1 MRLRQEGLLQR
12 LSPRRPEERGAVLVM
27 AAVGMVLSMIAG
39 GLAIDLGRL
48 AQTARENQKV
58 ADLAALD
65 ASRDVPA
72 KFQQLAEESALR
84 NGFPLGTAG
93 YSLLAVEGTK
103 VGGTCQSM
111 VGAGSVCVTVTA
123 PHKNAFPFVPG
134 GDSVTRTA
142 VAGHGAAIGTV
153 RVGSSVAS
161 ASGNIGL
168 TQLKVF
174 NKTISSLIGGDY
186 STDLVGWQ
194 GLASGTVTF
203 GALTS
208 ELGKLPGKATFN
220 TGTTNEVLNTTF
232 TMGQLLTAMAN
243 VLNKDGTT
251 TVGTNVENIGAKVD
265 GAYLSQDLKLY
276 DLFNVGSVVVGNKQ
290 DVANATLNVLDLIRG
305 GAILANGDHL
315 ASFNFKAEDVVG
327 PVIPGGFNNV
337 TVTMGLIEGPQQ
349 SLPGPAGI
357 GGVPPKYYTS
367 AETSQIRIRLDVAL
381 KVPLLQ
387 PLTKTVSVL
396 GVDVTTTVLNIG
408 SLVDTTVSYYLNAGT
423 AHAYLEEVKCGSSAT
438 PTSVKIKGVTETGST
453 KVGLV
458 NDTALSTESTT
469 PVPVGN
475 QPVATLPLIATV
487 RTATTGLASQTIAGN
502 GPTGEIKTFTEPYD
516 GATSQHVSGD
526 VFRLPSVADANLVVS
541 PIVVGLNTGTLVS
554 DLVSGINATG
564 LTFNN
569 STQGLTTSVIKPVY
583 DALGLSF
590 GTADLWAP
598 PVQTCAALSQL
609 PVQTT
614 NTPVLKG

>member
-1 MRLRQEGLLQR
+1 MRLRQESLLRR
-12 LSPRRPEERGAVLVM
+12 LSPRRSEERGAILVM
-27 AAVGMVLSMIAG
+27 AAVGVVLSMIAG

-65 ASRDVPA
+65 ASRDVPT

-93 YSLLAVEGTK
+93 YSLLAIEGTK
-103 VGGTCQSM
+103 VGGTCQS
-111 VGAGSVCVTVTA
+111 VAGAGSVCVTVTS

-142 VAGHGAAIGTV
+142 VAGAGNAIGRV
-153 RVGSSVAS
+153 RVGSSLAS
-161 ASGNIGL
+161 ASGGIAAA

-174 NKTISSLIGGDY
+174 NKTISSLIGGNY

-203 GALTS
+203 AALTS

-220 TGTTNEVLNTTF
+220 TGTTTEVLDTTF

-243 VLNKDGTT
+243 VLNKNGTT

-305 GAILANGDHL
+305 GAILANGSNL
-315 ASFNFKAEDVVG
+315 ASFNFSAADVVG
-327 PVIPGGFNNV
+327 PVIPGGFSNV
-337 TVTMGLIEGPQQ
+337 TVTMGLIEGPQT

-367 AETSQIRIRLDVAL
+367 AETSQIRVRLDVSL
-381 KVPLLQ
+381 RVPLLQ
-387 PLTKTVSVL
+387 DLTKTVL
-396 GVDVTTTVLNIG
+396 GVTTTVLAVG

-423 AHAYLEEVKCGSSAT
+423 AHAYLEEVNCGSSAT

-453 KVGLV
+453 KLGLV
-458 NDTALSTESTT
+458 NNTGLSTESTT
-469 PVPVGN
+469 PVPVGD
-475 QPVATLPLIATV
+475 QPVATIPLIATV
-487 RTATTGLASQTIAGN
+487 KTATTGLASQTIAGN
-502 GPTGEIKTFTEPYD
+502 GPAGEIKTFTAPYD
-516 GATSQHVSGD
+516 GATSEHVSGD
-526 VFRLPSVADANLVVS
+526 VFRLPSIADANLVVS

-569 STQGLTTSVIKPVY
+569 ATQGLTTSVIKPVY

-590 GTADLWAP
+590 GTAHLWAP

-614 NTPVLKG
+614 DTPVLKG